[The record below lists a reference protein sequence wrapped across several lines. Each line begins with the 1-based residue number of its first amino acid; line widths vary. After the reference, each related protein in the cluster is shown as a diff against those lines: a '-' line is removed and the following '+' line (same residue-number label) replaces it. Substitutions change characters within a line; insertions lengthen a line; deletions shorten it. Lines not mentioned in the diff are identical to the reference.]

1 MDSMFQMRFGE
12 DAYPISRF
20 LVDRAQTL
28 RLTRSDLARR
38 LGYRNI
44 GSAHKAL
51 AETLTTGKVPHHMWS
66 HLAQALEIDQSILDA
81 VIESTARQQQ
91 DEWRA
96 WLLDRGKEHI
106 ADFRPH
112 LRTET
117 ARTVPEPIFI
127 AALIGTAR
135 FRLVELPSE
144 VWDVSTADRNRLV
157 KQAIQDH
164 YQAHKG
170 DVVPFGAILS
180 YTLVTIPGY
189 LIDFGYP
196 FDTNGDPAGPMQE
209 VKRLGEASLG
219 VKRGDTRLS
228 GLLRNTEIVISS

>member
-1 MDSMFQMRFGE
+1 MRFGE

-20 LVDRAQTL
+20 LVDRAQAL

-38 LGYRNI
+38 LGYQNI

-51 AETLTTGKVPHHMWS
+51 AETLTTGKVPRYMWC
-66 HLAQALEIDQSILDA
+66 HLAQALEIDQSVLDA

-96 WLLDRGKEHI
+96 WLLDWEKEHI
-106 ADFRPH
+106 THFRPH

-117 ARTVPEPIFI
+117 ARTIPEPIFI

-135 FRLVELPSE
+135 FRLVELPAE
-144 VWDVSTADRNRLV
+144 VWEVSTADRNRLV

-164 YQAHKG
+164 YRANKAN
-170 DVVPFGAILS
+170 VVPFGAILS

-196 FDTNGDPAGPMQE
+196 FDINGDLTGPMQK

-228 GLLRNTEIVISS
+228 GLLRNTEIVGAP